1 MYVMQVDMFGWV
13 LIIPIQNISSQ
24 PTLPDFLQSVIHMEF
39 YLPVLMQI
47 DIFNTSLPCLLDLSL
62 LMFANLHSL

>member
-1 MYVMQVDMFGWV
+1 MQVDMFGLV
-13 LIIPIQNISSQ
+13 LIIPIQNIFSQ
-24 PTLPDFLQSVIHMEF
+24 PTLPDFRQPVLHMEF

-62 LMFANLHSL
+62 QMFANLHCL

>member
-24 PTLPDFLQSVIHMEF
+24 PTLPDFWQSVLHLEF

-47 DIFNTSLPCLLDLSL
+47 DIFNTSLPCLMDLSL